1 MNTKSSKARMK
12 RANQIKAAKA
22 AKSMPTAIL
31 LKKKEE
37 SDAKAL
43 SIVEK
48 LIEPQVD
55 VQWMLDNLQ
64 YINRSHMEDIAE
76 ERAITKICGYVLCD
90 NPLTKVVNKKYS
102 ISAVRNKIY
111 DIEEMKNYCCFTCH
125 NAMTYIMMQML
136 TSPLWL
142 RNYEEIPTFKIKEN
156 STLKRDETTPGI
168 EINIAG
174 IQLTHDDLPKK
185 KFKGSKT
192 DCQSDEE
199 SEENEINYD
208 NEDGEEL
215 DRENGNEEEL
225 DREDDER
232 DEEKLNNK
240 DKKLSK
246 NLNVKDRRITDNI
259 DSLTDKLKKVVKFR
273 DEVEVRSDNLTNNSI
288 QSSSKITRER
298 NINDSDS
305 KTGVKRERQKTQRP
319 FSEPLTERLEK
330 NFRELI
336 TAHTIKFLLGEKTEK
351 QSVVK
356 NIKNQERYARLC
368 ERLDKLDI
376 DLEEPETS
384 APMDL
389 RPAPHFEVLQ
399 EQANDL
405 VIKVNAFFKGNLEIE
420 TPVNVNEDKKDEGD
434 TVIPLTDAQAPNAM
448 RKRLFL
454 EKLDKVIPDLL
465 QTLSCPGGI
474 EYDYTV
480 ERITA
485 VKLIVSTFNLTA
497 KNIVFKT
504 NEWMVVG
511 LFMIKML
518 AFHDELIN
526 SLLATKHAA
535 SRITM
540 LLLSY
545 DLESDYLD
553 NLIKSLIIESNKK

>member
-37 SDAKAL
+37 TDAKAL

-64 YINRSHMEDIAE
+64 HINRSHMEDVAE
-76 ERAITKICGYVLCD
+76 ERAIIKICGYVLCD

-102 ISAVRNKIY
+102 ISAMRNKIY
-111 DIEEMKNYCCFTCH
+111 NIEEMKNYCCFTCH
-125 NAMTYIMMQML
+125 SAMTYILLQML

-142 RNYEEIPTFKIKEN
+142 RNYEEIPMFKIKEKN
-156 STLKRDETTPGI
+156 TLKRDETTPGI

-174 IQLTHDDLPKK
+174 IQFTSDDLPKK

-192 DCQSDEE
+192 DCQTDEE
-199 SEENEINYD
+199 SEDNEINYD
-208 NEDGEEL
+208 NEDGEL
-215 DRENGNEEEL
+215 DRENGNEEEV
-225 DREDDER
+225 DREDDEG
-232 DEEKLNNK
+232 DEEKLNNE
-240 DKKLSK
+240 DKKLRK
-246 NLNVKDRRITDNI
+246 NLNVKDRKIKDNI

-273 DEVEVRSDNLTNNSI
+273 DKVKVRSDNLTNNSV

-305 KTGVKRERQKTQRP
+305 NTGVKRERQKTQRP

-351 QSVVK
+351 QSIVK

-376 DLEEPETS
+376 DLDEPETS
-384 APMDL
+384 APIDL

-405 VIKVNAFFKGNLEIE
+405 VIKVNAFFKGNIEIE
-420 TPVNVNEDKKDEGD
+420 TPVNDTVVETPVSD
-434 TVIPLTDAQAPNAM
+434 TVIPLTDDQAPNAM
-448 RKRLFL
+448 RRRLLL

-465 QTLSCPGGI
+465 PTLSYPGGI

-485 VKLIVSTFNLTA
+485 IKLIVSTFNLTA

-504 NEWMVVG
+504 NEWVVVG
-511 LFMIKML
+511 LLMIKML

-535 SRITM
+535 SQITM

-553 NLIKSLIIESNKK
+553 SLIKLLIIESDKK